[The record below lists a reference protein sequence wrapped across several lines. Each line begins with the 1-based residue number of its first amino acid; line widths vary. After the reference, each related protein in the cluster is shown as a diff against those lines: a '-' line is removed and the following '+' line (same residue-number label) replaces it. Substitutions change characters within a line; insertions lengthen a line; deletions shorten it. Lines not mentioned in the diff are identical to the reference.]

1 MNYKQYE
8 IIVADTT
15 EELTKLLE
23 AKLKMGWQPWGSP
36 NHYLR
41 EGTIKKATFYQAIVQ
56 GDAIVTKVATRAKTP
71 VTTKKVLD

>member
-1 MNYKQYE
+1 MSYIKYE
-8 IIVADTT
+8 IIVADTA

-23 AKLKMGWQPWGSP
+23 AKLKMGWEPWGSP

-41 EGTIKKATFYQAIVQ
+41 GGTIKKATFYQAVVM
-56 GDAIVTKVATRAKTP
+56 GKPLVAVTKTP